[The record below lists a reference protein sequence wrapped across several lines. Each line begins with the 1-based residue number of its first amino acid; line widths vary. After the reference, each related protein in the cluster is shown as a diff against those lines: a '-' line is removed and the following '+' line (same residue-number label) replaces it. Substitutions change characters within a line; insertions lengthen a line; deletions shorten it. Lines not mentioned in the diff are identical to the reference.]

1 MTIMKLI
8 KDSLKDLYYYK
19 YKKMSIS
26 DVRIMNLR
34 KVGMT
39 IGENCG
45 IFSEHLET
53 VEPYLVS
60 IGNHVTIAPNVWF
73 TTHDASAN
81 IFFDDVSDWYGR
93 ITIGNDVFIGMSC
106 TFLPGTS
113 IADRCIVGAGSVV
126 TKRFTEPGKVI
137 AGNPARVICDIETWK
152 QKHEHQKLMAWGK
165 TFDEKRAYLLKHEDL
180 FE

>member
-1 MTIMKLI
+1 MSIKHNLKLWY
-8 KDSLKDLYYYK
+8 LKK
-19 YKKMSIS
+19 IKKMTNNQI
-26 DVRIMNLR
+26 RIMQLR
-34 KVGMT
+34 RVGMT

-60 IGNHVTIAPNVWF
+60 IGDHVTIAPNVWF

-81 IFFDDVSDWYGR
+81 IFFDDVSDFYGR

-113 IADRCIVGAGSVV
+113 IPDRCIVGAGSVI

-137 AGNPARVICDIETWK
+137 AGNPAKVICDIEDWK
-152 QKHEHQKLMAWGK
+152 KRHEHQKLMAWGK
-165 TFDEKRAYLLKHEDL
+165 SFEEKKKYLLENENL